1 MLAATYPRSARAAR
15 VLLFAVAY
23 AALAGLGRLLTPHQP
38 GLVPL
43 WLPAGLLLAVL
54 LSTARAQ
61 WPAIIAAAFAA
72 GFVSDL
78 ACGTPAATS
87 IALAALSSVQAVAA
101 AAALRTLAPSLPRM
115 ASTRDATVFAAVIC
129 ATTAVT
135 GAIGYAGFA
144 LTGGQVPLS
153 IVASS
158 WSGWAA
164 GALAGAPLVLAW
176 SDRERGLLRARAGEL
191 AALLALTMVCTV
203 LAMTVREPLAMG
215 VGFLLA
221 PLLGWAAMRHG
232 LRGASAAVLAAA
244 LASTALAGSL
254 VPTRGEEALAW
265 YNVFV
270 AVAAWI
276 CLMIATAAEEK
287 RRLIETLALRA
298 GAHDDALTGFFALD
312 ENGRFEHA
320 NATFLRIAGCAGIED
335 LVGRGLSWSDLE
347 PGAAPAAPGSPRET
361 ALRRIDGTTVEV
373 LTTLSQLRDGPR
385 TGLVGNVIDVSGLRG
400 TERRLRDL
408 VGVMSE
414 IVVFHEAV
422 RDGTGKMTDYR
433 LLECNPAFTA
443 VTGIEREG
451 AAGRLASQVYGGGD
465 PPYVEIYARV
475 VDTGEPA
482 RFETRFAPMGKDFSV
497 VAYRTGPDRFATVSM
512 DITTRMEREREAVR
526 VGRLYALL
534 SGTRQAAAR
543 TSSAE
548 QLFGDVC
555 RIGVEHA
562 RLRATSVS
570 WGRPGEPRTARAS
583 SGTCA
588 RGDRSACPV
597 ESDGAAD
604 EALRTGR
611 AVVRGPS
618 GSGAGAGSAAAV
630 PVISA
635 RSGAG
640 VLCLCADE
648 PGFFGNQ
655 ELALVA
661 EVAADVAFAIDNLD
675 LETERQRAVLL
686 LRESEERLRLAVET
700 AHLGYTDLDIAS
712 RKSRFG
718 GCYDRMLE
726 VSLEEL
732 SADPDRLLEM
742 VFPEDLPRCLAAR
755 LAMLAGQAVRDLEY
769 RVTRRS
775 GEVRWL
781 RSRVRPIL
789 SPDGRAVR
797 AVGVTEDITERKLA
811 RENLR
816 RSEERFRALVEGAP
830 DGILVT
836 VADIIVFANAAAASL
851 LHADSPQALAGASV
865 LELAIP
871 ESRDRLREQL
881 RTACEDRRPA
891 LPQETRVVGRDG
903 APVDVEAATVPVEV
917 EGRPAAVVFF
927 RDVSRRRQLE
937 RQLVHA
943 QKMEA
948 VGQLAGGVAHDFNN
962 LLTVIL
968 VQIGL
973 LRGKTEPD
981 ERTSKALTEIEHQAR
996 RAADLTRQLLA
1007 LSRRAAMKVEATD
1020 VNALLAGL
1028 HRMLRRLLGEHIQL
1042 ELRRRE
1048 DLPRILADAGMIEQ
1062 VVTNLC
1068 VNARDAMPHGGT
1080 LTVTTERLMTDGSL
1094 AGTAAGTWVAIEVRD
1109 TGHGMSEEVLAHLF
1123 EPFFTTK
1130 DPGKGTGLGLATAH
1144 GIVTQH
1150 GGWIEVDSRAGQ
1162 GSVFRV
1168 LLPAAAGE
1176 ARAASG
1182 PETAAVR
1189 GGTETVLL
1197 VEDEESVRRLASQAL
1212 QRYGYRV
1219 IEAANGRAA
1228 LEAWGLHGDAVHLLL
1243 TDIVMPEGMT
1253 GLELVERLR
1262 QRKPGLRV
1270 LISSGYGPDA
1280 APAGAPADVAYIPK
1294 PYRAEALAA
1303 AVRASLDKA

>member
-1 MLAATYPRSARAAR
+1 MPAATTPLAGRIAR
-15 VLLFAVAY
+15 VLLFAAAY
-23 AALAGLGRLLTPHQP
+23 GALAILGRLLTPHQAQF
-38 GLVPL
+38 VPL
-43 WLPAGLLLAVL
+43 WLPAGLLLAAL
-54 LSTARAQ
+54 LCTATPL
-61 WPAIIAAAFAA
+61 WPAFVAAAFAA
-72 GFVSDL
+72 GVASDL
-78 ACGTPAATS
+78 AWGTPAATS
-87 IALAALSSVQAVAA
+87 IALAALSSLEAVAA
-101 AAALRTLAPSLPRM
+101 AAAMRTLAPSLPRM
-115 ASTRDATVFAAVIC
+115 ANTRDATVFAAVVC
-129 ATTAVT
+129 ATTLLT
-135 GAIGYAGFA
+135 GVIGYTGFA
-144 LTGGQVPLS
+144 LAGERVPLHV
-153 IVASS
+153 VAAG

-176 SDRERGLLRARAGEL
+176 SDRDSSLLRARAGEL
-191 AALLALTMVCTV
+191 AALLALTVACTV
-203 LAMTVREPLAMG
+203 FAMTARERLGLSA
-215 VGFLLA
+215 GFLFA

-232 LRGASAAVLAAA
+232 LRGASAVVLAAA
-244 LASTALAGSL
+244 LSSTALAGAL
-254 VPTRGEEALAW
+254 VPVREDEALAW
-265 YNVFV
+265 NSTFV

-276 CLMIATAAEEK
+276 SLMVAAAAEEK

-312 ENGRFEHA
+312 GNGRFEHA
-320 NATFLRIAGCAGIED
+320 NATFLRIAGRAGIDD

-347 PGAAPAAPGSPRET
+347 PGTAPAAEGSPRET
-361 ALRRIDGTTVEV
+361 VLRRADGTSVEV
-373 LTTLSQLRDGPR
+373 LATLSRLPDGPR
-385 TGLVGNVIDVSGLRG
+385 AGFAGNVIDISGLRG

-408 VGVMSE
+408 VGLMSE
-414 IVVFHEAV
+414 LVVFHEAV
-422 RDGTGKMTDYR
+422 RDSAGKMTDYR
-433 LLECNPAFTA
+433 LLDCNPAFTS
-443 VTGIEREG
+443 VTGIGRAW
-451 AAGRLASQVYGGGD
+451 AAGRLASEVYGGGD

-497 VAYRTGPDRFATVSM
+497 VAYRTGTDRFATVSM
-512 DITTRMEREREAVR
+512 DITSRVEREREAVR

-534 SGTRQAAAR
+534 REASQAAAR
-543 TSSAE
+543 TSGQD
-548 QLFGDVC
+548 QLFADVS
-555 RIGVEHA
+555 RIGVEYG

-570 WGRPGEPRTARAS
+570 WGRPGEPRKQRAS
-583 SGTCA
+583 CGACA
-588 RGDRSACPV
+588 RGERGGCPV

-604 EALRTGR
+604 EALRTRR
-611 AVVRGPS
+611 AVVRGPT

-630 PVISA
+630 PMVSA
-635 RSGAG
+635 RSGVG
-640 VLCLCADE
+640 VLCLCTDE

-655 ELALVA
+655 ELALVV
-661 EVAADVAFAIDNLD
+661 EVAADVAFAVDNLE
-675 LETERQRAVLL
+675 LEAERKRAVLL
-686 LRESEERLRLAVET
+686 LRESEDRLRLAVET
-700 AHLGYTDLDIAS
+700 AHLGYTDLDLGS
-712 RKSRFG
+712 RRSRFDG
-718 GCYDRMLE
+718 SYDQMLG

-732 SADPDRLLEM
+732 NADPDRFLEM
-742 VFPEDLPRCLAAR
+742 VFPEDLPRCLAANH
-755 LAMLAGQAVRDLEY
+755 AMLAGQAVRDLEY
-769 RVTRRS
+769 RVTRPS

-781 RSRVRPIL
+781 RSRARPVL
-789 SPDGRAVR
+789 SAEGRIAR
-797 AVGVTEDITERKLA
+797 SVGVTEDITESRLA

-836 VADIIVFANAAAASL
+836 VADLIVFANAAAATL
-851 LHADSPQALAGASV
+851 LHADSPRALAGASV
-865 LELAIP
+865 IELAVP
-871 ESRDRLREQL
+871 EGRDRLREQL

-903 APVDVEAATVPVEV
+903 APVDVEAAAVPVEV

-973 LRGKTEPD
+973 LRGRTEPD
-981 ERTSKALTEIEHQAR
+981 ERTTKALAEIEQQAR

-1007 LSRRAAMKVEATD
+1007 FSRRAAMKVETTD

-1080 LTVTTERLMTDGSL
+1080 LTVATEMLVTDGS
-1094 AGTAAGTWVAIEVRD
+1094 AGGTAAGTWVAIEVHD
-1109 TGHGMSEEVLAHLF
+1109 TGHGMSEDVLAHLF

-1150 GGWIEVDSRAGQ
+1150 GGWIEVDSRVGQ

-1168 LLPAAAGE
+1168 LLPAAGGE

-1280 APAGAPADVAYIPK
+1280 AQPGTPADVAYIPK

-1303 AVRASLDKA
+1303 AVRTSLDRS